1 MRSLE
6 AAAATDRGRVRSRN
20 EDAYWVGEC
29 AFGVADGMGGH
40 LAGDVASATALL
52 PVQALDGKVFPD
64 APSAQAAL
72 LDAILAANAAVVRK
86 AANEPSLYGMGTT
99 LTATLVEGRRL
110 HVAHV
115 GDSRAY
121 LLRDGSFTQLTRD
134 HTLVAQLIEEGQITK
149 EEAAVHPQRSIIT
162 RAIGVDVD
170 LDVDTLTIELQ
181 DEDQILLCSDGLT
194 NPLSDEEIRG
204 VLTSGLEA
212 QGAAQRLVDLA
223 NEHGGP
229 DNITVVLI
237 RYHEDGARNGQVRT
251 MLIRPDVRQAEG
263 QPDWAQTLGRMG
275 KLTPR
280 GGRATGYEEPDH
292 GSLPRRLMVAA
303 AALVLV
309 LGLFV
314 AGGWWLLS
322 RSFFVG
328 LDGNVVTIYR
338 GVPTAVGPVELS
350 WVAEHTELQTSE
362 LPPWF
367 VGRLR
372 EGIAAAD
379 LTDARRI
386 ARSAPRLEPAPEA
399 PPAAEPPPPPPA
411 PPGGIPG
418 AVPAQ

>member
-6 AAAATDRGRVRSRN
+6 TAAATDKGRVRSRN

-121 LLRDGSFTQLTRD
+121 LLRDDTFTQLTRD
-134 HTLVAQLIEEGQITK
+134 HTLVAHLIEEGQITK

-204 VLTSGLEA
+204 VLTAGLDA

-223 NEHGGP
+223 NDHGGP

-251 MLIRPDVRQAEG
+251 MLIRPDDSQRVAQG
-263 QPDWAQTLGRMG
+263 DWAESLGRMG
-275 KLTPR
+275 KLTPG
-280 GGRATGYEEPDH
+280 GGRPTDFDESRQGRLA
-292 GSLPRRLMVAA
+292 RRLVIAVAVA
-303 AALVLV
+303 VVVLAL
-309 LGLFV
+309 FT

-328 LDGNVVTIYR
+328 LDGDVVTIYR
-338 GVPTAVGPVELS
+338 GVPAAVGPVELS
-350 WVAEHTELQTSE
+350 WVAEHTGLEASE

-367 VGRLR
+367 VTRLR

-379 LTDARRI
+379 LADARKI
-386 ARSAPRLEPAPEA
+386 AQSAPRREPSADA
-399 PPAAEPPPPPPA
+399 SPPADSSPA
-411 PPGGIPG
+411 DGIPG
-418 AVPAQ
+418 ATPLQ

>member
-1 MRSLE
+1 MRGLE
-6 AAAATDRGRVRSRN
+6 AAAATDKGRVRSRN

-121 LLRDGSFTQLTRD
+121 LLRDDGFTQLTRD
-134 HTLVAQLIEEGQITK
+134 HTLVAHLIEEGQITK

-181 DEDQILLCSDGLT
+181 DGDQVLLCSDGLT
-194 NPLSDEEIRG
+194 NPLTDEEIRS
-204 VLTSGLEA
+204 VLTSGSDA
-212 QGAAQRLVDLA
+212 QGAAQRLVELA
-223 NEHGGP
+223 NENGGP

-237 RYHEDGARNGQVRT
+237 RYHEDGARNGRVRT
-251 MLIRPDVRQAEG
+251 MLIRTDVS
-263 QPDWAQTLGRMG
+263 QPADQHDWAETLGRMG

-280 GGRATGYEEPDH
+280 GGQSTEHDESREG
-292 GSLPRRLMVAA
+292 LFLRRLMIALSVA
-303 AALVLV
+303 VVV
-309 LGLFV
+309 LGLG
-314 AGGWWLLS
+314 ALGSWWLLS
-322 RSFFVG
+322 RSYFVG
-328 LDGNVVTIYR
+328 LDGDVVTIYQ
-338 GVPTAVGPVELS
+338 GVPAAVGPIELS
-350 WVAEHTELQTSE
+350 WVAERTELESSE

-367 VGRLR
+367 VTRLR

-379 LTDARRI
+379 LSDARKI
-386 ARSAPRLEPAPEA
+386 AQSAPRREPAPG
-399 PPAAEPPPPPPA
+399 PPPPA
-411 PPGGIPG
+411 GMPPADGIPG
-418 AVPAQ
+418 PPSP